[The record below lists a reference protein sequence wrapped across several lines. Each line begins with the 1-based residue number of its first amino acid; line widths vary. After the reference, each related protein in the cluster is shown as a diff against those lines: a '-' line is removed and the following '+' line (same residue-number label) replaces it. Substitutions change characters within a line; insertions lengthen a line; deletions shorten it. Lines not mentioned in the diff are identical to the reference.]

1 MLVATCKDTEGGRVL
16 TLSDFQILSYNV
28 HIISNPFFCFP
39 FSLFLFRFPFLK
51 QTDTFRHHSFLLPFL
66 SFTLSNN
73 SSSSSSRVVLLFTHF
88 SSQNYCASTSLS
100 SCSSFLR
107 FIIRK
112 GCSLVATQD
121 STACTLQLLSLL
133 IDHLQAHHIGLLLL
147 SMFYTNTHTRIYTH
161 TRTYRQASERAR
173 ARLHN
178 KRDFM
183 TMVVVMVLLMHTLSP
198 VYTNPLQL
206 RGGLENQSCGVWKLN
221 CVSPLLS
228 FFLLCGILVRNK
240 LHNSSTSPT
249 EPNLRLHFIR

>member
-1 MLVATCKDTEGGRVL
+1 MLVATCKDTGGGRVL

-39 FSLFLFRFPFLK
+39 FSLSLSLCFVSPFSSRRILFDIILFC
-51 QTDTFRHHSFLLPFL
+51 FL

-133 IDHLQAHHIGLLLL
+133 IDHLQAHQIGLL
-147 SMFYTNTHTRIYTH
+147 SMFYTNTHTRIHTH

-183 TMVVVMVLLMHTLSP
+183 TMMVVMVLLMHTLSP

-228 FFLLCGILVRNK
+228 FFTVRNSCQK
-240 LHNSSTSPT
+240 
-249 EPNLRLHFIR
+249 